1 LAACVVRRAR
11 FVMMPFDN
19 MGVSTMSDYDR
30 NVTTAPFGQTMGR
43 AGATVA
49 VDEGLRA
56 YMLRIYNYMVLGLA
70 ITGAA
75 ALATYMF
82 SVTTDPT
89 LAALKLRDGLM
100 LTALGKALFVSPLK
114 WVVIFAPLALVF
126 LLSFAI
132 ERMRPATAQ
141 IVFWI
146 YAALVGVSLASIFL
160 VFTHTSIVRVFV
172 ITAASFGALS
182 LWGYTTQRD
191 LTGMGSFLLMGLFGI
206 ILASI
211 VNIFM
216 ASSMLQ
222 FIICVVGVLVFA
234 GLTAWDTQRLKTE
247 YLYGAMDGETAERS
261 SIIGALS
268 LYLNFIN
275 LFTLLLQLLGQ
286 REE

>member
-1 LAACVVRRAR
+1 
-11 FVMMPFDN
+11 MKPFDN

-75 ALATYMF
+75 ALATYML

-160 VFTHTSIVRVFV
+160 VFTHTSIVRVFF